1 MNSISHQPIW
11 FWPSL
16 SVEYLVLT
24 LIFLKI
30 WETFQDKFS
39 LDLEKISCC
48 TCVSRFNGQQSNFI
62 KTKSAYGPGCRAV
75 WCRGQKGKKA
85 IKFGS
90 FLTDALRVILF
101 RCPWIWSY
109 SKIKGQLTAVKRFV
123 PVQFEN
129 VPPGLSLKKTSWVV
143 SRRKSNLCIL
153 LLMTKSR
160 SCLGFCIAVD
170 SIWFIGNF
178 WIFYM

>member
-1 MNSISHQPIW
+1 MVNNQT
-11 FWPSL
+11 L
-16 SVEYLVLT
+16 SKPNRLMGRDVEQFDVEDKRGKKRSNLVL
-24 LIFLKI
+24 F
-30 WETFQDKFS
+30 W
-39 LDLEKISCC
+39 
-48 TCVSRFNGQQSNFI
+48 
-62 KTKSAYGPGCRAV
+62 
-75 WCRGQKGKKA
+75 
-85 IKFGS
+85 
-90 FLTDALRVILF
+90 LTRLSRVILF

-170 SIWFIGNF
+170 PVWFIENF
-178 WIFYM
+178 RILFYSIQGPFFEYLVVAPKNLVTLFQTIPTRCHF